1 MKEVE
6 IHIVELYEHGL
17 SGDLNEEE
25 KGNLKNLENENKQLL
40 DLRDEN
46 GG

>member
-1 MKEVE
+1 
-6 IHIVELYEHGL
+6 
-17 SGDLNEEE
+17 LNEEE

-46 GG
+46 GGWRVGIYGSKRWWKHNFSS